1 MNDVARLSHLLR
13 LQAANQGEDRQYF
26 PAIWKAAAHRVSLT
40 SLPSPNERKIESVMG
55 TIPSQSI
62 EQIAAANDIV
72 EVIGSYFP
80 LKRAGANFKA
90 LCPFHQEKTPSFH
103 VSPQRQTFHCF
114 GCGVGGSV
122 FRFVMDYEHV
132 DFPSAVRKLAARVGI
147 TLIEERAPS
156 GAEDRQHETRRTLL
170 QLHGEAAAW
179 FHENLIKKE
188 FAEPARKYLKQ
199 RGITAEIAKRW
210 HLGYAPD
217 EWDAFGS
224 WAREHGYETRDLIAS
239 GLVKTKDDAERA
251 ADETSNAKRTS
262 YDRFR
267 GRIMFPIHND
277 VGEVIAFSGRLLKD
291 EEGAAKY
298 LNSPETPLFR
308 KGNVLFGL
316 HKSKRALIEA
326 NSAIV
331 CEGQIDLISLFEAG
345 ITNVVAPQ
353 GTAFTENQARILKRF
368 VDEVVLC
375 FDSDTAGAK
384 AAERSLDALL
394 QNDLIV
400 RVVELPRGEDPDS
413 LVRREGK
420 EKFENRVTSAQDF
433 FDYWI
438 EREMQATDVS
448 SLGAKLQ
455 LARRLAETIS
465 RVHDSL
471 MRGEVV
477 NKASARLGVSPA
489 DFGTLLSTRPRG
501 TASSEAP
508 ESAHAQAGPRPRHDI
523 AMLCLLALRDEA
535 ARSFLLAQNWRET
548 LEQVPDAEILIR
560 ILQSELHPDDPAS
573 LSAFMASLSPGEE
586 ALVSAWLLQKVPA
599 DAETMVEKWWLGI
612 RHAMLRRRLAA
623 AQNRIKLPE
632 LSTGDI
638 VNLQKQILDLTH
650 ELHQLP
656 KLSSATKIDS

>member
-1 MNDVARLSHLLR
+1 VA
-13 LQAANQGEDRQYF
+13 
-26 PAIWKAAAHRVSLT
+26 
-40 SLPSPNERKIESVMG
+40 
-55 TIPSQSI
+55 IPSQTI

-80 LKRAGANFKA
+80 VKRAGANFKA
-90 LCPFHQEKTPSFH
+90 LCPFHQEKTPSFT

-122 FRFVMDYEHV
+122 FRFVMDYEHI

-147 TLIEERAPS
+147 PVVEERGPT

-217 EWDAFGS
+217 EWEAFGS

-239 GLVKTKDDAERA
+239 GLVKTKDDAERV

-267 GRIMFPIHND
+267 GRIMFPICND
-277 VGEVIAFSGRLLKD
+277 IGEVIAFSGRLLKD
-291 EEGAAKY
+291 EDGTAKY

-316 HKSKRALIEA
+316 HKTKRALIEA
-326 NSAIV
+326 NCAVV
-331 CEGQIDLISLFEAG
+331 CEGQLDLITLYEAG
-345 ITNVVAPQ
+345 IANVVAPQ
-353 GTAFTENQARILKRF
+353 GTAFTESQARVLKRF

-375 FDSDTAGAK
+375 FDADAAGQK

-394 QNDLIV
+394 ANDLIV
-400 RVVELPRGEDPDS
+400 RVSEMPTGEDPDS

-420 EKFENRVTSAQDF
+420 KAFESRVAGARDF

-438 EREMQATDVS
+438 ERAVTATDLNL
-448 SLGAKLQ
+448 LGTKME
-455 LARRLAETIS
+455 LARRMALLIG
-465 RVHDSL
+465 RIDSAA
-471 MRGEVV
+471 MRSEVIYKV
-477 NKASARLGVSPA
+477 AARLELPATDFEGLVPRSTRRSTVDAPA
-489 DFGTLLSTRPRG
+489 DMDSI
-501 TASSEAP
+501 AP
-508 ESAHAQAGPRPRHDI
+508 AQVI
-523 AMLCLLALRDEA
+523 KQLCVLALRDPEV
-535 ARSFLLAQNWRET
+535 RSFLLAQAWREVLART
-548 LEQVPDAEILIR
+548 PGAELLAR
-560 ILQSELHPDDPAS
+560 ILSAGIEVGDPATIAS
-573 LSAFMASLSPGEE
+573 FLASLEPREE
-586 ALVSAWLLQKVPA
+586 AMISSWIAPKRIAYTDRNLAR
-599 DAETMVEKWWLGI
+599 EWWYS
-612 RHAMLRRRLAA
+612 LAA
-623 AQNRIKLPE
+623 EPVRRQLETLKNKMRSAQ
-632 LSTGDI
+632 LSTGDV
-638 VNLQKQILDLTH
+638 VNLQKQILDLQEQLH
-650 ELHQLP
+650 ELSQP
-656 KLSSATKIDS
+656 AGAADS

>member
-1 MNDVARLSHLLR
+1 
-13 LQAANQGEDRQYF
+13 
-26 PAIWKAAAHRVSLT
+26 
-40 SLPSPNERKIESVMG
+40 MG
-55 TIPSQSI
+55 TIPSETI

-80 LKRAGANFKA
+80 LKRAGANYKA
-90 LCPFHQEKTPSFH
+90 LCPFHQEKTPSFT
-103 VSPQRQTFHCF
+103 VSPGRQTFHCF

-147 TLIEERAPS
+147 TVVETSRGGAAEEDQQREA
-156 GAEDRQHETRRTLL
+156 RRLL
-170 QLHGEAAAW
+170 LKLHAEAAEW
-179 FHENLIKKE
+179 FHNNLMKAQ
-188 FAEPARKYLKQ
+188 FAAPARDYLEQ
-199 RGITAEIAKRW
+199 RGIHRQIIKNWQLGFAPKRW
-210 HLGYAPD
+210 DALLKWALDRGY
-217 EWDAFGS
+217 
-224 WAREHGYETRDLIAS
+224 TRPQLLQS
-239 GLVKTKDDAERA
+239 GLVKLR
-251 ADETSNAKRTS
+251 DESDTRSEI

-638 VNLQKQILDLTH
+638 VNLQKQILDLTQ

>member
-1 MNDVARLSHLLR
+1 MPVA
-13 LQAANQGEDRQYF
+13 
-26 PAIWKAAAHRVSLT
+26 
-40 SLPSPNERKIESVMG
+40 
-55 TIPSQSI
+55 IPSQTI

-122 FRFVMDYEHV
+122 FRFVMDYEHI

-147 TLIEERAPS
+147 PVIEERGPS

-239 GLVKTKDDAERA
+239 GLVKTKDDAERV

-267 GRIMFPIHND
+267 GRIMFPICND
-277 VGEVIAFSGRLLKD
+277 IGEVIAFSGRLLKD
-291 EEGAAKY
+291 EEGTAKY

-316 HKSKRALIEA
+316 HKTKRALIEA
-326 NSAIV
+326 NCAVV
-331 CEGQIDLISLFEAG
+331 CEGQLDLIALYEAG
-345 ITNVVAPQ
+345 IANVVAPQ
-353 GTAFTENQARILKRF
+353 GTAFTESQARVLKRF

-375 FDSDTAGAK
+375 FDADAAGQK
-384 AAERSLDALL
+384 AAERSLEALL
-394 QNDLIV
+394 QKDRAWFNAFAYQLTV
-400 RVVELPRGEDPDS
+400 RIAEMPVGEDPDS
-413 LVRREGK
+413 LIRREGK
-420 EKFENRVTSAQDF
+420 EAFEKRVAEAPEF

-438 EREMQATDVS
+438 VRSAEQTDLTSMTAKMQVARQMAVAISYTRDPFLRGELISKVS
-448 SLGAKLQ
+448 S
-455 LARRLAETIS
+455 
-465 RVHDSL
+465 
-471 MRGEVV
+471 
-477 NKASARLGVSPA
+477 RLGVSMS
-489 DFGTLLSTRPRG
+489 DFETLLPKPQRERAETIKA
-501 TASSEAP
+501 ASAP
-508 ESAHAQAGPRPRHDI
+508 IAPAPRHDI
-523 AMLCLLALRDEA
+523 AMLCLLALRDEE
-535 ARSFLLAQNWRET
+535 ARDFLREQNWPEV
-548 LEQVPDAEILIR
+548 LGQVPDAEILVR
-560 ILQSELHPDDPAS
+560 ILESGLRPSDAAS
-573 LSAFMASLSPGEE
+573 LNAFMATLSSADE
-586 ALVSAWLLQKVPA
+586 ALVSSWLLEKVPPNA
-599 DAETMVEKWWLGI
+599 GTMVEKWWLGI
-612 RHAMLRRRLAA
+612 RQAVLRRQLDVAK
-623 AQNRIKLPE
+623 NRIKLPQ
-632 LSTGDI
+632 LSAGDV
-638 VNLQKQILDLTH
+638 VNLQKQILDLQAQLH
-650 ELHQLP
+650 ELSQP
-656 KLSSATKIDS
+656 AGAADS